1 MKDLLGKRIVA
12 AALGAVVSLSAT
24 AWAVGYRGGMEHDP
38 GRMMSYMAEQLEL
51 NDTQRQQVQDI
62 ATNARAQ
69 SAADRARL
77 QELRA
82 ELKNMRNDFDAG
94 AAQKMADEIGE
105 ITSRMVFQFSS
116 AYAEFYSLLTPEQRA
131 EVDQLQE
138 ERGERRSKRWHKR
151 LGEDDQG

>member
-62 ATNARAQ
+62 ATNAREQ

-116 AYAEFYSLLTPEQRA
+116 AYAEFYGLLTPEQRA